1 MSTRGQEGAWARVRR
16 SAAELTPETIEQIA
30 HRVAELLQRGESP
43 RRGGALEARQL
54 LDAAQL
60 GRRLGVTRAW
70 VYEHAAELG
79 AVALGDGPK
88 ARLRFDP
95 AIAEQMLQARR
106 RGALAPSS
114 TPDSPRARRRR
125 QPTAADIPLLPVHSP
140 RSRGIFARMLR
151 TVRRP

>member
-1 MSTRGQEGAWARVRR
+1 MSIRGRAGVWAGVRR

-30 HRVAELLQRGESP
+30 HCVAQLLQRGESP
-43 RRGGALEARQL
+43 RGGATVETRQL

-60 GRRLGVTRAW
+60 ARRLGVTRAW

-95 AIAEQMLQARR
+95 AIAVQMLQARR
-106 RGALAPSS
+106 RGGVAPSS
-114 TPDSPRARRRR
+114 TPDRTRARRRR
-125 QPTAADIPLLPVHSP
+125 QPAAADVPLLPVHSP
-140 RSRGIFARMLR
+140 RSRGIFARVLR